1 MRFLPPCFAT
11 SFAPSV
17 ARCSGR
23 SAALLASLLIV
34 GNAAAA
40 DVAPEDPAL
49 AMIFPTM
56 HPSFPRPVASPEM
69 VGNGMAVDETASP
82 APLVAGIGQAIDADV
97 LDGFR
102 GGDAVESNVII
113 DGNVT
118 GNTAD
123 RIVSGSNT
131 IQDGAFANS
140 SGISTVI
147 QNSGSNV
154 LIQNGMVVNVQFV
167 DPGL

>member
-1 MRFLPPCFAT
+1 MQFLPPCFAG
-11 SFAPSV
+11 FF
-17 ARCSGR
+17 GR

-34 GNAAAA
+34 GSAAAA
-40 DVAPEDPAL
+40 DVASEDPAL
-49 AMIFPTM
+49 AMIFPTI
-56 HPSFPRPVASPEM
+56 HSSFVRPLASPDM
-69 VGNGMAVDETASP
+69 LGNDMAVDAAASP
-82 APLVAGIGQAIDADV
+82 AALVAGIGQTIDADT
-97 LDGFR
+97 LDGLR

-113 DGNVT
+113 DGNVS
-118 GNTAD
+118 GNSAD

-140 SGISTVI
+140 NGINTVI

>member
-1 MRFLPPCFAT
+1 MRFLTHF
-11 SFAPSV
+11 F
-17 ARCSGR
+17 GR
-23 SAALLASLLIV
+23 SAALLASVLVI
-34 GNAAAA
+34 GSAAAA
-40 DVAPEDPAL
+40 DVTPEDSAL

-56 HPSFPRPVASPEM
+56 HSSLGQPIAAPQM
-69 VGNGMAVDETASP
+69 VTDEAALP
-82 APLVAGIGQAIDADV
+82 ALLVAGMGRAIGADA

-102 GGDAVESNVII
+102 GGDEVDNKVII
-113 DGNVT
+113 DGSVT

-131 IQDGAFANS
+131 IQDGAFANAN
-140 SGISTVI
+140 GISTVI